1 MRQATNGDTVHVHYT
16 GTLDD
21 GTVFDSSADRT
32 PLEVTLGA
40 GQIISGFEEA
50 LLGMTEGDKK
60 SVTLAPEDAYG
71 AHNPQLVHQV
81 ERARIPSEIALEPG
95 TVLQAEDS
103 NGNHLQFTVVA
114 LNEENVTL
122 DANHPLAGKALT
134 FAMELVAFAA

>member
-40 GQIISGFEEA
+40 GQVISGFEEA

-103 NGNHLQFTVVA
+103 KGNHLQFTVVA

-134 FAMELVAFAA
+134 FAMELVAIAA

>member
-21 GTVFDSSADRT
+21 GTVFDSSTDRT

-40 GQIISGFEEA
+40 GQVIPGFEEA
-50 LLGMTEGDKK
+50 LFGMAEGESK

-71 AHNPQLVHQV
+71 AHNPQLVHEV
-81 ERARIPSEIALEPG
+81 ERERIPAEISLEPG
-95 TVLQAEDS
+95 TVLQAQDS
-103 NGNHLQFTVVA
+103 GGNQLQFTVVA
-114 LNEENVTL
+114 LDDINVTL

-134 FAMELVAFAA
+134 FAVELIGFAA